1 MIRIPAHPMPPE
13 PHPRGLLMSDA
24 QQLVVVTEDSQ
35 VIRSVCQVVNADAE
49 SQFEVRCYPLKE
61 ALVRFD
67 ESEVSAIFVD
77 IDPGPTEL
85 LGELQQLAE
94 RAQTTEF
101 FVVASVVRSEL
112 VLQAMRVGARD
123 FLEKRSLSSTLPGL
137 LRRLSVPATP
147 NGQARHAV
155 VSVFSA
161 SGGCGATTIA
171 INLAHELHLATGSSV
186 LLIDLERYYGGVAAH
201 LSDLSAEFGVA
212 DVLEKSER
220 IDAHLIKSTAVSY
233 RNKWHTLLN
242 PSATAPTSARQLNLK
257 HLGSAIRSA
266 KRGFTYTIV
275 DAPRVELDTAAFLAK
290 SSMVTLLVLE
300 ANVID
305 VRSARSQLEAL
316 AANGVDTKTVF
327 PVVNRFRRGKQLLAL
342 DKVNKALQ
350 TDRVVQLTND
360 FKSVSLSMSY
370 GKTLSEAA
378 PRSAVRKELRKLA
391 RAIADARENES
402 LQNVVR

>member
-1 MIRIPAHPMPPE
+1 
-13 PHPRGLLMSDA
+13 MSDA
-24 QQLVVVTEDSQ
+24 QLVVVVTEDPQ
-35 VIRSVCQVVNADAE
+35 VIRSVYQVVD
-49 SQFEVRCYPLKE
+49 SDMGGRFEVHCCPLEE
-61 ALVRFD
+61 ALDRLD
-67 ESEVSAIFVD
+67 ESEVSAVFID

-85 LGELQQLAE
+85 LDEMQQLGE
-94 RAQTTEF
+94 RAQGTEF
-101 FVVASVVRSEL
+101 FVIASVVRSEL
-112 VLQAMRVGARD
+112 VLQAIRVGARD
-123 FLEKRSLSSTLPGL
+123 FLEKRSLSSALPGL
-137 LRRLSVPATP
+137 LSRLSVPATP
-147 NGQARHAV
+147 NSQARHAV
-155 VSVFSA
+155 ISVLSA

-171 INLAHELHLATGSSV
+171 INLAHELHQATGSSV
-186 LLIDLERYYGGVAAH
+186 LLMDLERHYGGVAAR

-220 IDAHLIKSTAVSY
+220 IDTHLIKSTAVSY

-242 PSATAPTSARQLNLK
+242 PSATAPTSVRQLNLK

-275 DAPRVELDTAAFLAK
+275 DAPRVEHDTAAFLAK

-327 PVVNRFRRGKQLLAL
+327 PVVNRFRRGKRLLAL
-342 DKVNKALQ
+342 DKVNKALK

-370 GKTLSEAA
+370 GKTLSETV

-402 LQNVVR
+402 LQKVLG

>member
-1 MIRIPAHPMPPE
+1 
-13 PHPRGLLMSDA
+13 MSDA
-24 QQLVVVTEDSQ
+24 QLVVVVTEDPE
-35 VIRSVCQVVNADAE
+35 VTRSVYQVVDAE
-49 SQFEVRCYPLKE
+49 LGCQFEVHCCSLEE
-61 ALVRFD
+61 ALNRLD
-67 ESEVSAIFVD
+67 ESEVSAVFVD
-77 IDPGPTEL
+77 IDRGPTEL
-85 LGELQQLAE
+85 LGELQQLTE
-94 RAQTTEF
+94 RARTTEF

-123 FLEKRSLSSTLPGL
+123 FLEKRSLSSTLPVL
-137 LRRLSVPATP
+137 LRRLSVPTTP

-171 INLAHELHLATGSSV
+171 INLAHELHQATGSSV

-212 DVLEKSER
+212 DVLENSER

-242 PSATAPTSARQLNLK
+242 PAATAPTSARQLNLN

-275 DAPRVELDTAAFLAK
+275 DAPRVEHDTASLLAK
-290 SSMVTLLVLE
+290 SSMVNLLVLE

-316 AANGVDTKTVF
+316 AADGVDTKTLL
-327 PVVNRFRRGKQLLAL
+327 PVVNRFRRGKGLLAL
-342 DKVNKALQ
+342 DKVKKALQ

-360 FKSVSLSMSY
+360 FKSVSLSVSY
-370 GKTLSEAA
+370 GKTLSEVA
-378 PRSAVRKELRKLA
+378 PRSAVRKELGELA
-391 RAIADARENES
+391 RAIADAREDES
-402 LQNVVR
+402 LESVLG